1 MGLGTGS
8 HAEVYRYQRFPCD
21 EMPRSIFLAL
31 AVALVTGG
39 CLGGSEQ
46 EGGTKPSGNLTA
58 TRSPMVQQQ
67 PVGKPCPVTR
77 PNGRVPPGET
87 ASPGSRYLGNGD
99 LWTDLYPNPIRPRP
113 EDIRA
118 NGAIEIKVP
127 WWRGVTGRLSIDGR
141 RLDALAPPLSA
152 WIPGGY
158 GRRGFQSTA
167 ITFPT
172 AGCWQ
177 VTGRV
182 GAATLAFVSLI
193 LEPA

>member
-67 PVGKPCPVTR
+67 PVDKPCPVTS

-127 WWRGVTGRLSIDGR
+127 WWRGASGRLTIIGR
-141 RLDALAPPLSA
+141 RLDATAPPLSA
-152 WIPGGY
+152 WIPTGY
-158 GRRGFQSTA
+158 GRKGFQSTA

-172 AGCWQ
+172 PGCWE
-177 VTGRV
+177 VTGMV
-182 GAATLAFVSLI
+182 GDASLTFVTSIAAPV
-193 LEPA
+193 